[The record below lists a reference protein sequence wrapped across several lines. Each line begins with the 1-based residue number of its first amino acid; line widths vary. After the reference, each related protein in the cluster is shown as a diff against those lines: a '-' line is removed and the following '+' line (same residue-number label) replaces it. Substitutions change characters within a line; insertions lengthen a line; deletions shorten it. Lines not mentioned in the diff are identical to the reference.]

1 MPTPWWN
8 GRVGIRSKLKDLRT
22 PVSEIDAKRL
32 RAFCEGADAT
42 PIAQLVPREVASV
55 VGEISSLRIVPR
67 DGSPWLEATISDGTA
82 TMLALW
88 TGRRSI
94 AGVSA
99 GKRLRITGRP
109 AVTGARLTIYNP
121 NYELL

>member
-1 MPTPWWN
+1 M
-8 GRVGIRSKLKDLRT
+8 GIRSKLKDLRT
-22 PVSEIDAKRL
+22 PVAEIDAKRL
-32 RAFCEGADAT
+32 REFCEGEGCT

-67 DGSPWLEATISDGTA
+67 DGSPWLEATITDGTA
-82 TMLALW
+82 SMVALW
-88 TGRRSI
+88 TGRRHI

-99 GKRLRITGRP
+99 GKRLKISGRP

-121 NYELL
+121 HYELL